1 MAFPLPK
8 GDPRLTGRP
17 KGSRNKIFGKTHEEI
32 LAGGES
38 PLEFLVRTYQDVK
51 NEYPMRL
58 DAAKAAAPY
67 MHAKLA
73 NHTITGDVDIGI
85 RSVLIQGV
93 SPDSEGIPP
102 AV

>member
-1 MAFPLPK
+1 MPFPLPK
-8 GDPRLTGRP
+8 GDPRIKGRP
-17 KGSRNKIFGKTHEEI
+17 KGSRNKIMGKTSAEI
-32 LAGGES
+32 IAGGES
-38 PLEFLVRTYQDVK
+38 PLEFLVRTYQDVT

-67 MHAKLA
+67 LHPKLA

-93 SPDSEGIPP
+93 SPNT
-102 AV
+102 